1 MHVHVAHPD
10 GEAMFWF
17 LPEVRPANHTG
28 LSIRQLREA
37 QTVVKAHLEEI
48 RHAWRQHF
56 DR

>member
-10 GEAMFWF
+10 DEAKFWP
-17 LPEVRPANHTG
+17 LPEVRLANHTG

-37 QTVVKAHLEEI
+37 QTVVEAHFEQV
-48 RHAWRQHF
+48 RHAWREHF